1 MKLLQRFCRYTS
13 LHVTKDL
20 TPQQFIELA
29 SKHPSRIKQ
38 STFIVPQKFGAGF
51 KAKVR
56 VVFE

>member
-1 MKLLQRFCRYTS
+1 MKEACLFHGKS
-13 LHVTKDL
+13 DSFVVKDL

-38 STFIVPQKFGAGF
+38 SKFIVPQKFGAGF